1 MEKLNLKSSPDVTL
15 KTLEYYLGFCSM
27 NIIFCNQIVGDIK
40 PTFYSGVIKLKIE
53 KLLKTELNT
62 LF

>member
-1 MEKLNLKSSPDVTL
+1 MDKLNLNSSPDM
-15 KTLEYYLGFCSM
+15 TLETIILSRILFCEHH
-27 NIIFCNQIVGDIK
+27 FCNQIIGDIK